1 MSKINKPSHS
11 ATIIPSS
18 GPIRLPSAYLDPGA
32 VLSDA
37 LDRKLETLIVVGFHE
52 DGSFYFSSSTP
63 DGGDA
68 LWLLWAAEL
77 KLMGVT

>member
-1 MSKINKPSHS
+1 MNKTNKPSHT

-32 VLSDA
+32 VLADA

-52 DGSFYFSSSTP
+52 DGSFYFSSTTP

-68 LWLLWAAEL
+68 LWLLRAAEL

>member
-1 MSKINKPSHS
+1 MNKINKPSHPVT
-11 ATIIPSS
+11 ATIIPCVRT
-18 GPIRLPSAYLDPGA
+18 IRLPSAYLDPGA
-32 VLSDA
+32 VLADA

-68 LWLLWAAEL
+68 
-77 KLMGVT
+77 K

>member
-1 MSKINKPSHS
+1 MNKINKPSHT

-32 VLSDA
+32 VLAHA
-37 LDRKLETLIVVGFHE
+37 LDRKLATLVVVGFHE
-52 DGSFYFSSSTP
+52 DGSLYFSSTTP

-68 LWLLWAAEL
+68 LWLLRAAEL